1 MATLFLESG
10 ADPTAT
16 SASGAGPLLHAVC
29 AAASRHT
36 HTSHAAG
43 AGSFTATGA
52 PAAAD
57 ASDVALRHAELLLCY
72 GASAS
77 ATNIRGE
84 AAVDAAIF
92 SGDLQLIRLLLAHGG
107 RSTLSTP
114 DGGSLL
120 HAAAAARRADVLEL
134 SLPLLDDLGI
144 EIDGADAHGQT
155 ALHVAVASADA
166 SLVVPLLRARATLD
180 IAEGGG
186 ATALQMAVEAAD
198 LRCVSALVQVR
209 TRAPGQNKTQPHA
222 SWLGGKGKRR
232 GIQSGSNGRASGP
245 KSLDC
250 SRSVL
255 RGRSISLSPPSPPA
269 SRTRA
274 SSC

>member
-1 MATLFLESG
+1 MLSVEANTPIASLPFSRPTFPHSLPRAALQSDDIPIATLFLESG
-10 ADPTAT
+10 ADPSAT

-29 AAASRHT
+29 ASASRRT
-36 HTSHAAG
+36 HNGLEAG
-43 AGSFTATGA
+43 DQATDSA
-52 PAAAD
+52 PAAGD
-57 ASDVALRHAELLLCY
+57 ASDVAVRQAELLLCY

-77 ATNIRGE
+77 AANNRGE
-84 AAVDAAIF
+84 APVDAAVF
-92 SGDLQLIRLLLAHGG
+92 SGDQHLIRLLLSHGG

-134 SLPLLDDLGI
+134 ALPILDDLGI

-198 LRCVSALVQVR
+198 LRCVSALVQVKV
-209 TRAPGQNKTQPHA
+209 APQTENKTQARIH
-222 SWLGGKGKRR
+222 L
-232 GIQSGSNGRASGP
+232 SGLA
-245 KSLDC
+245 
-250 SRSVL
+250 
-255 RGRSISLSPPSPPA
+255 A
-269 SRTRA
+269 
-274 SSC
+274 